1 MKNID
6 SLVEQHFR
14 ESDSHL
20 RHIDELMAQAELP
33 PRPVTRPADLAA
45 LLAEIKATRARLSHA
60 LEQLRGKLTSH
71 GEEAV
76 AEPAAS
82 LNSALETAGQQYENA
97 LAAVF
102 DLRGVSEFGGNSIA
116 PKS

>member
-1 MKNID
+1 MKSID

-14 ESDSHL
+14 ESASHL
-20 RHIDELMAQAELP
+20 RHIDELMAQAESP
-33 PRPVTRPADLAA
+33 PGRVARPDDLAA
-45 LLAEIKATRARLSHA
+45 LLAEIKATRDRLSQD
-60 LEQLRGKLTSH
+60 LEQLRGKVMSH
-71 GEEAV
+71 GKEAL
-76 AEPAAS
+76 AEPAAG
-82 LNSALETAGQQYENA
+82 LNSALETAGRQYENA